1 MRIFGEGGRVSILR
15 TELSL
20 KQMFS
25 LEIVVIIRSSF
36 GAQSLGSIIHL
47 PGTATPVV
55 PEYKGQTRMI
65 TGTNGLLDGLDQTKP
80 QGQQKTLFG
89 KLS

>member
-1 MRIFGEGGRVSILR
+1 
-15 TELSL
+15 
-20 KQMFS
+20 MFS

>member
-1 MRIFGEGGRVSILR
+1 MVSRCIPTSVRIFGEGGRVSILR

-65 TGTNGLLDGLDQTKP
+65 TGTN
-80 QGQQKTLFG
+80 
-89 KLS
+89 

>member
-15 TELSL
+15 TELNL